1 MVTGNFL
8 KLQNSLCGNSTTGFK
23 QGMKNFQKD
32 QITGQLYTK
41 LQKNPENLGKLKKF
55 MKMVIKLYSK
65 LYSLY

>member
-1 MVTGNFL
+1 
-8 KLQNSLCGNSTTGFK
+8 
-23 QGMKNFQKD
+23 MKNFQKD